1 MEFGLSVVEKNLQ
14 AYMKTKS
21 IKWSPD
27 INLQN
32 IQMILNS
39 ILLDVVPTIRQQC
52 NSNQLLVH
60 WNWISNGFKCPK
72 LKT

>member
-1 MEFGLSVVEKNLQ
+1 MEFGLSVVEKKLQ

-39 ILLDVVPTIRQQC
+39 ILLDVVPTFRQQC
-52 NSNQLLVH
+52 KISNQLLVH
-60 WNWISNGFKCPK
+60 WNWNSNGFK
-72 LKT
+72 